1 MVPTAYMRKLRCLPT
16 NITRVL
22 CTNVARTHRLLT
34 SLLLLLSFTWCD
46 YVYSPIQ
53 SDNGR
58 PSTPKP
64 TTPLS
69 RTAEGRI
76 FRNYKFEATGEY
88 AVSGTF
94 KATRNGVASPVGSG
108 AVVTFNVSEAK
119 CSLAM
124 KVHPEDP
131 FKCQCVLGATQT
143 KGDPDSCTFCKKGTF
158 GHVVS
163 FGRVDTMQCMNCPAG
178 AMQGGK
184 VGATSIKACLCDDPE
199 QLLFVKQAFPKTHG
213 TCKCVFGGSDR
224 QTAEMSCDPCKPG
237 EYASLD
243 ISRCTECNDPRMRR
257 KTRDV
262 WLAAV
267 EVAVETKV
275 AETAAALLKAAVDSA
290 ENDDAVQT
298 STIPSAVGKNQAN
311 MDIDGVIRKGV
322 FDRCLVATNTHLDC
336 YPCEC
341 NEKYYLG
348 YLVANRQT
356 TRTDDNAGDALP
368 PYVEAPVATCIPC
381 PKNADC
387 PAGTRGLPN
396 VIVRPGFW
404 RSSIRSATIYPCRNI
419 PQDLLSGVPDMK
431 INCLGGKKSVCA
443 TIVNDAT
450 KPALDAC
457 GKQLALTPES
467 KEYEPDL
474 HRAAVRSFF
483 VNSNASAS
491 SCKPPGVPADWR
503 PDWNPRK
510 TSQTRFLA
518 DQTAS
523 QFSTNTTKGFVGTWE
538 SVLCGEC
545 PLNTGR
551 TTGGA
556 SW

>member
-1 MVPTAYMRKLRCLPT
+1 M
-16 NITRVL
+16 
-22 CTNVARTHRLLT
+22 
-34 SLLLLLSFTWCD
+34 
-46 YVYSPIQ
+46 YSPVQ

-69 RTAEGRI
+69 RTAEGLISRD
-76 FRNYKFEATGEY
+76 YKFEATGEY
-88 AVSGTF
+88 TVAGTF
-94 KATRNGVASPVGSG
+94 KRTGNGGALQVGG
-108 AVVTFNVSEAK
+108 GTVVTFNVSEAN
-119 CSLAM
+119 CSLADA
-124 KVHPEDP
+124 KEVHPENP

-143 KGDPDSCTFCKKGTF
+143 GSDPDSCTFCEKGTF
-158 GHVVS
+158 GHVVT
-163 FGRVDTMQCMNCPAG
+163 FGRVDTMRCRSCPAG
-178 AMQGGK
+178 ATTAQGGK
-184 VGATSIKACLCDDPE
+184 EVAASIKTCQCDDQH

-213 TCKCVFGGSDR
+213 TCKCVFGGFKR
-224 QTAEMSCDPCKPG
+224 QDSMSCESCKDG

-257 KTRDV
+257 KTREK

-290 ENDDAVQT
+290 ENDDTDQASTT
-298 STIPSAVGKNQAN
+298 SSAVGKNQAN

-348 YLVANRQT
+348 FLVDKRKT
-356 TRTDDNAGDALP
+356 TRTDDAGDALS
-368 PYVEAPVATCIPC
+368 PYVEAAVATCIPC

-431 INCLGGKKSVCA
+431 INCLGGKTSVCA
-443 TIVNDAT
+443 PIVNDDT
-450 KPALDAC
+450 KKALDAC
-457 GKQLALTPES
+457 GKQIALTPES

-483 VNSNASAS
+483 VNSNASTS
-491 SCKPPGVPADWR
+491 SCKPLDVPADWR
-503 PDWNPRK
+503 PDWNPLG
-510 TSQTRFLA
+510 TSQTSGCSWLSTKWVNPLGNKWRCLV

-523 QFSTNTTKGFVGTWE
+523 PFSTNTTKGFVGTWE

-545 PLNTGR
+545 PLNTGK